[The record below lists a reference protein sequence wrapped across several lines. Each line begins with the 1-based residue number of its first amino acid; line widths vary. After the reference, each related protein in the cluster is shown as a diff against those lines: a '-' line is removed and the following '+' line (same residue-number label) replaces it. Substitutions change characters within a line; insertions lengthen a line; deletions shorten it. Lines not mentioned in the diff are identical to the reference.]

1 MDGMLTI
8 LFYPFAVAI
17 RLIQTIVEAGVFLLY
32 TLVRDGI
39 TYQSIVAERKSVIHI
54 DPITLRLAVHIYEQ
68 PPMLEISIADSIIKS
83 LILKA

>member
-8 LFYPFAVAI
+8 LFYPVAVVV
-17 RLIQTIVEAGVFLLY
+17 RLTQTLVEACVFLLY
-32 TLVRDGI
+32 ALVRDGI
-39 TYQSIVAERKSVIHI
+39 TYQSIVAERKSVIYI